1 MISEIC
7 LKHKIHVLRTAA
19 QIKRG
24 ALNRGRSLNWKNTV
38 SIMAGRIGMGK
49 RETRGR
55 IGAEEGERGGRSG
68 RGEEEKAI
76 K

>member
-1 MISEIC
+1 
-7 LKHKIHVLRTAA
+7 
-19 QIKRG
+19 
-24 ALNRGRSLNWKNTV
+24 
-38 SIMAGRIGMGK
+38 MGK